1 MLPVKIRALKN
12 RKGQIRM
19 SKGHIFLGI
28 PTAGKMIST
37 GTSKSLYRL
46 ALSLQKADITTS
58 LYFTDSA
65 DIIENRNTLSAFF
78 LESKASHCLMIDS
91 DIEFEPKIVADMLN
105 LKTDI
110 VGAAYP
116 KRRIDMQL
124 FAEAYSELGNIED
137 KEERFRAA
145 KARASQFP
153 FVVKKGRQV
162 QNGFVSADG
171 VPAGLLLI
179 RRSAFN
185 TMIEQ
190 KDKADLQELGATPLW
205 PKGGHH
211 GFFDRVWV
219 PEKKYWLSEDLSFCH
234 RWVKCLEKELFAY
247 IGPGV
252 THHGDMAYDANFLD
266 FVKNQKSF
274 KAPSGES
281 KSASKPTAKVSTSP
295 LKKVSAKASSASD
308 KKKKSAK
315 SS

>member
-1 MLPVKIRALKN
+1 MLPGTFRALQD
-12 RKGQIRM
+12 RKGQNHM

-28 PTAGKMIST
+28 PTAGKMITT

-46 ALSLQKADITTS
+46 ALSLQKAEISTS

-65 DIIENRNTLSAFF
+65 DIIENRNTLAAFF

-91 DIEFEPKIVADMLN
+91 DIEFDPKVVADMIN
-105 LKTDI
+105 LKKEI

-153 FVVKKGRQV
+153 FVVKKGKQV

-179 RRSAFN
+179 HRSAFES
-185 TMIEQ
+185 MIAQ

-234 RWVKCLEKELFAY
+234 RWVKGMGNELYAY
-247 IGPGV
+247 IGAGV

-274 KAPSGES
+274 KAPAGD
-281 KSASKPTAKVSTSP
+281 SKPARKAAAKVSTSP
-295 LKKVSAKASSASD
+295 LKKVTSEPSSTSAK
-308 KKKKSAK
+308 KKNPAK
-315 SS
+315 SG